1 MWVDE
6 FHKIFSYIGSGIKSI
21 NSQQTGNSNRI
32 HSAGKGS
39 VPGDCTMSKKESDD
53 AAIALKKKK
62 ERVRIA
68 AYRAANPE
76 KVKASVA
83 KYRVSKKS

>member
-1 MWVDE
+1 
-6 FHKIFSYIGSGIKSI
+6 
-21 NSQQTGNSNRI
+21 
-32 HSAGKGS
+32 
-39 VPGDCTMSKKESDD
+39 MSKKESDD

-83 KYRVSKKS
+83 RYRVSKKKLKQR